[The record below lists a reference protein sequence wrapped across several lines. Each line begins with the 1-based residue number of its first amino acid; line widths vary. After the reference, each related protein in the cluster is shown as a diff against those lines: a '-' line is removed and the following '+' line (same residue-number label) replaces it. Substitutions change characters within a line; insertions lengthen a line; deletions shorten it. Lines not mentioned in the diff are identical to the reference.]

1 MTRFLKESGSSR
13 KYDFSEH
20 GPTPRNETKKGRSNR
35 FEQAD
40 KPHNEYFGYMALKI
54 DHFHKFMISKY
65 MWQIIF
71 LILASNVLMFGNP
84 QYISQFLHDL
94 IKISYRYDVVWRM
107 HLTVFANVL

>member
-40 KPHNEYFGYMALKI
+40 KPHNEYFGYMALK
-54 DHFHKFMISKY
+54 
-65 MWQIIF
+65 
-71 LILASNVLMFGNP
+71 
-84 QYISQFLHDL
+84 
-94 IKISYRYDVVWRM
+94 
-107 HLTVFANVL
+107 